1 MIVNDA
7 DLAIRFN
14 FFRWAPIM
22 GTMRNGFL
30 SMLAVWFLACSTPEV
45 RPPSPM
51 EIARK
56 DNALGQKLLER
67 WEFPLRL
74 HRDIDSEVYLRTLG
88 ATLLQSSPVIR
99 EFPLAISIVH
109 EEASLEKNYAF
120 PGIQL
125 FLSQAQLKKI
135 EFENEL
141 AALIAVELSRIEQR
155 QLLRRLERDSPEDP
169 SLIRRADWRD
179 LFDYQESEDLEATAG
194 AVQLLYRIG
203 YDVRGVATF
212 WEKLIPIAE
221 SMGQSRRR
229 IELLRE
235 HAYKQV
241 ALLPPLRNPIVRT
254 EAFDRF
260 RKRVQQR

>member
-1 MIVNDA
+1 
-7 DLAIRFN
+7 
-14 FFRWAPIM
+14 M
-22 GTMRNGFL
+22 GAMRNGSLCAFVA
-30 SMLAVWFLACSTPEV
+30 MFMACSTPEV
-45 RPPSPM
+45 RPPSPI
-51 EIARK
+51 EVARK

-74 HRDIDSEVYLRTLG
+74 HRDLDLEVYLRTT
-88 ATLLQSSPVIR
+88 AAKLQQASPMIR
-99 EFPLAISIVH
+99 EFPLAVSIVH

-125 FLSQAQLKKI
+125 YLSQAQLKRI

-141 AALIAVELSRIEQR
+141 AALIAVELARVEQR
-155 QLLRRLERDSPEDP
+155 QFLRKMERDSPEDP

-179 LFDYQESEDLEATAG
+179 LFDFEEAEDLEATAG
-194 AVQLLYRIG
+194 AVQLLYRAG

-221 SMGQSRRR
+221 STGHSRTR

-235 HAYKQV
+235 HAYKNI